1 MNERGIAQL
10 VARLPGEPELSGNG
24 QRTITDVTA
33 DSRTV
38 RAGALFVAVRGALRD
53 GHDFLQQAVARGAAA
68 VAIENGVVF
77 DAPPNVSVIR
87 VPDTRRALSSFAS
100 AFFGDPSQQVHVVG
114 ITGTNGKTTTARMVA
129 AMLGAGG
136 VPCGVIGTIGA
147 EFGGKK
153 WDLANTTPLAPVLQ
167 ALLAHMRDAGARA
180 VAMEVSSHALALDR
194 VADVRF
200 AVGVLTNVTRD
211 HLDFHG
217 SLEAYAAAKHRLFE
231 TANACVLNADDS
243 HGASW
248 APECALRVPTRT
260 YALEREADL
269 RPRGVRLRPNGSAF
283 SLDGVEFEVNLPGR
297 FNVANALAAVAAARL
312 LGVEDAASA
321 KGIKTLAR
329 VPGRMEHV
337 GGGDVDVIVDYAH
350 TPDALENAL
359 ATVRETSAG
368 AIGLVFGCGGE
379 RDRGK
384 RPQMGAVAANLADR
398 IYLTNDNPRGE
409 DPDAILREI
418 AAGIGDENRFKAIP
432 DRRLAIETA
441 VREARRGDVVL
452 VAGKGHERKQIVG
465 KRVIEF
471 DDVAVARDALRRRGF
486 SA

>member
-1 MNERGIAQL
+1 VNERGIAQL
-10 VARLPGEPELSGNG
+10 VARLPGETELSGNG

-38 RAGALFVAVRGALRD
+38 RAGALFVAVRGERQD
-53 GHDFLQQAVARGAAA
+53 GHDFLDQAVAKGAAA
-68 VAIENGVVF
+68 VAIQSGAVF
-77 DAPPNVSVIR
+77 EAPPNVSVIR
-87 VPDTRRALSSFAS
+87 VADTRRALSSFAS
-100 AFFGDPSQQVHVVG
+100 AFYGDPSQQIEVVG
-114 ITGTNGKTTTARMVA
+114 ITGTNGKTTSARMLA

-136 VPCGVIGTIGA
+136 VPCAVIGTVGA
-147 EFGGKK
+147 EFGGRK

-180 VAMEVSSHALALDR
+180 VAMEVSSHALVLDR

-217 SLEAYAAAKHRLFE
+217 SLEAYAAAKRRLFE
-231 TANACVLNADDS
+231 TANACVLNVDDA
-243 HGASW
+243 HGARW
-248 APECALRVPTRT
+248 APECAQRVPTRT

-269 RPRGVRLRPNGSAF
+269 RPRAVRLRPNGSAF
-283 SLDGVEFEVNLPGR
+283 SLDGTEFEVNLPGR
-297 FNVANALAAVAAARL
+297 FNVANALGAIAAARF
-312 LGVEDAASA
+312 LGVDDAASA
-321 KGIKTLAR
+321 RGLKTLSR
-329 VPGRMEHV
+329 VRGRMEHV

-359 ATVRETSAG
+359 VTLRETSAG

-384 RPQMGAVAANLADR
+384 RPQMGAVAAHLADR

-409 DPDAILREI
+409 DPGAILSEI
-418 AAGIGDENRFKAIP
+418 AAGIGDESRFKAIP

-471 DDVAVARDALRRRGF
+471 DDVSVAREALRRRGF

>member
-1 MNERGIAQL
+1 
-10 VARLPGEPELSGNG
+10 
-24 QRTITDVTA
+24 
-33 DSRTV
+33 
-38 RAGALFVAVRGALRD
+38 
-53 GHDFLQQAVARGAAA
+53 
-68 VAIENGVVF
+68 
-77 DAPPNVSVIR
+77 
-87 VPDTRRALSSFAS
+87 
-100 AFFGDPSQQVHVVG
+100 
-114 ITGTNGKTTTARMVA
+114 
-129 AMLGAGG
+129 
-136 VPCGVIGTIGA
+136 
-147 EFGGKK
+147 
-153 WDLANTTPLAPVLQ
+153 
-167 ALLAHMRDAGARA
+167 
-180 VAMEVSSHALALDR
+180 
-194 VADVRF
+194 
-200 AVGVLTNVTRD
+200 
-211 HLDFHG
+211 
-217 SLEAYAAAKHRLFE
+217 
-231 TANACVLNADDS
+231 
-243 HGASW
+243 
-248 APECALRVPTRT
+248 
-260 YALEREADL
+260 
-269 RPRGVRLRPNGSAF
+269 
-283 SLDGVEFEVNLPGR
+283 
-297 FNVANALAAVAAARL
+297 
-312 LGVEDAASA
+312 
-321 KGIKTLAR
+321 
-329 VPGRMEHV
+329 
-337 GGGDVDVIVDYAH
+337 VDYAH